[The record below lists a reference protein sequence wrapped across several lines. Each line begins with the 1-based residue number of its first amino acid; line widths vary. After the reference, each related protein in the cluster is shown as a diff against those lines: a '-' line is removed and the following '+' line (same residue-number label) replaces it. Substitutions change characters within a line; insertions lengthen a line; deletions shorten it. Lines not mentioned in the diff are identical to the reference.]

1 MGAGTDPAAVTIRP
15 REKRG
20 RGMYYIWIT
29 AMLAVLIGGM
39 GALLAFGCRLPRN
52 RL

>member
-1 MGAGTDPAAVTIRP
+1 
-15 REKRG
+15 
-20 RGMYYIWIT
+20 MYYIWLT